1 MECSMK
7 PRTLAYD
14 AARALPVYP
23 RWPAYAIGI
32 LAAVTVLTA
41 FAGIPWVP
49 PHALLLL
56 VGITVPVTGWWFAR
70 EVLPSQTTDG
80 VMTRRG
86 DREQRAGGVASVW
99 DVMERASREA
109 LRRRAKVLRPSLG
122 RPSRWRFDP
131 ASVGVLLARTGLG
144 LPGQRVYSSCEDTTL
159 RVGGPRTGKTLS
171 LACHGLDAP
180 GSLLTTSTRLDLAE
194 HVHRVRRVYPETVE
208 LRRTWRT
215 AWLTR
220 RPDWTTGEERAV
232 HVFNPTGFGDVAS
245 TVRWSVLVGCEDYMT
260 ATRRA
265 GDLIPENAARE
276 GENWDRKARAS
287 LPILLHA
294 AAVSGRSMSDVLGWM
309 ARMGSDSTL
318 ELVRRELVSIL
329 NTLPQGE
336 DLIGTLSAQLLS
348 VNDRTRSSVTQ
359 AMAPALAWMAD
370 PVARDIGA
378 ASLSTITLD
387 IPRMLRERET
397 LHIVGPD
404 QSGGPMA
411 PLTSALVAEV
421 AFQARQMAGTMPGGR
436 LDPPLATLLD
446 EAAVATRLPLPAWSA
461 DMGGRGITLH
471 MSVQSL
477 SQLYDCWG
485 DAGAGT
491 LLGNVGSLILFGGG
505 KDAHELRK
513 VSLLS
518 GDRWRRVVSGG
529 EDIDGDGEKW
539 EKVPVLTV
547 AQLSN
552 MPPGQ
557 AAVLQRNLGGVF
569 VGWPPQVTDRDDW
582 QSIALDSPMPEP
594 RKLVR
599 VESAGES
606 SRVTDSTEEQSA

>member
-23 RWPAYAIGI
+23 RWPAYAIAI
-32 LAAVTVLTA
+32 LAVVTGVTA

-49 PHALLLL
+49 SHALLLL
-56 VGITVPVTGWWFAR
+56 VVITAAVTCWWVWR
-70 EVLPSQTTDG
+70 EVIPAQTTDG

-122 RPSRWRFDP
+122 HPRRWRFDP
-131 ASVGVLLARTGLG
+131 ASVGVMLARTGLG
-144 LPGQRVYSSCEDTTL
+144 LPFGQQLYSACEDTTL

-180 GSLLTTSTRLDLAE
+180 GALVTTSTRLDLAE
-194 HVHRVRRVYPETVE
+194 HVHRFRRVYPETVE
-208 LRRTWRT
+208 RHRTWRT

-220 RPDWTTGEERAV
+220 RPDWTTGDERAV

-265 GDLIPENAARE
+265 GDLIPANAARE

-287 LPILLHA
+287 LPVLLHA
-294 AAVSGRSMSDVLGWM
+294 AAVSGRSMSDVLRWM
-309 ARMGSDSTL
+309 AGMGSDATL
-318 ELVRRELVSIL
+318 DRVRRELQSIL
-329 NTLPQGE
+329 VTLPQGE

-370 PVARDIGA
+370 PVARGIGS
-378 ASLSTITLD
+378 ASPSTITLD
-387 IPRMLRERET
+387 IPRLIRERET

-421 AFQARQMAGTMPGGR
+421 AFQARQIAGTMPGGR
-436 LDPPLATLLD
+436 LDPPLTMLLD
-446 EAAVATRLPLPAWSA
+446 EAAVAVRLPLDAWSA

-477 SQLYDCWG
+477 SQLYQCWG

-491 LLGNVGSLILFGGG
+491 LLGNVGTIVLFGGG

-518 GDRWRRVVSGG
+518 GERWRRVVSGG

-569 VGWPPQVTDRDDW
+569 VGWPPQVTDRRDW
-582 QSIALDSPMPEP
+582 LSVPLDSPMPEP
-594 RKLVR
+594 RKPAR
-599 VESAGES
+599 AESAGES
-606 SRVTDSTEEQSA
+606 VTTDTTEEQSA